1 MIFEQYTLKQLSEEL
16 ASNSPAPGGGTAAA
30 MSAMFGTALM
40 EMVVNLSVDKAD
52 LVEHQPALLAALN
65 HLTALR
71 QELSAQMDKDT
82 AAFAA
87 VMAAF
92 KLPKA
97 TDAEKA
103 ERTIAIR
110 LAFYE
115 AAMTPLMTATQAC
128 AVLELAAGLLGKIN
142 ANAASDLLTGAEMC
156 YAGFRGS
163 AANVAINLPSI
174 KDEVK
179 TEFLTFELARLKN
192 FAVDFIRDIRQ
203 SFYDQPQFALLKE

>member
-1 MIFEQYTLKQLSEEL
+1 MIFEEYTIKQLSDEL

-30 MSAMFGTALM
+30 LSAMFGAALV
-40 EMVVNLSVDKAD
+40 EMVVNLSIDKPELA
-52 LVEHQPALLAALN
+52 EQQPALIEALG

-87 VMAAF
+87 VMTAF
-92 KLPKA
+92 KLPK
-97 TDAEKA
+97 TSDVEKL
-103 ERTIAIR
+103 ERTGAIR

-142 ANAASDLLTGAEMC
+142 ENAA
-156 YAGFRGS
+156 
-163 AANVAINLPSI
+163 
-174 KDEVK
+174 
-179 TEFLTFELARLKN
+179 
-192 FAVDFIRDIRQ
+192 
-203 SFYDQPQFALLKE
+203 

>member
-1 MIFEQYTLKQLSEEL
+1 MKFEQYTIKQLSEEL

-30 MSAMFGTALM
+30 LSAMFGAALV
-40 EMVVNLSVDKAD
+40 EMVVNLSINKTD
-52 LVEHQPALLAALN
+52 LVEHQPALIDALS

-97 TDAEKA
+97 TEVEKN

-142 ANAASDLLTGAEMC
+142 ENAASDLLTGAEMC
-156 YAGFRGS
+156 YAGFRG
-163 AANVAINLPSI
+163 AVANVAINLPSI
-174 KDEVK
+174 KDEIK
-179 TEFLTFELARLKN
+179 TEFLTFEVIRLKT
-192 FAVDFIRDIRQ
+192 FAGDFLRVIRA
-203 SFYDQPQFALLKE
+203 SFHNQPMFALIEE